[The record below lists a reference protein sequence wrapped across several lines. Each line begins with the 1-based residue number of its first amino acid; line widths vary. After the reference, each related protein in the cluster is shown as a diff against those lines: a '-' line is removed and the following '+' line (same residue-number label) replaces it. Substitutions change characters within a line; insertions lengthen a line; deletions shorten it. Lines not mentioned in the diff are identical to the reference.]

1 MSGWQGAQGDRELRE
16 TRSSGRQDDLKNTD
30 RDGDGD
36 REETD
41 MKQRRRY
48 GRDGNE
54 TKTEL
59 GKRHI
64 LDNKEYEEKTKAK
77 TEIGK

>member
-1 MSGWQGAQGDRELRE
+1 
-16 TRSSGRQDDLKNTD
+16 
-30 RDGDGD
+30 
-36 REETD
+36 